1 MRTITVTNFNE
12 LNEAFSKYKN
22 DRAWI
27 FRGHSNFEWKLVPKI
42 GRPEFENID
51 ERACFKSWK
60 RRAIEFVDSTDLND
74 WDWLSIAQHH
84 GLATRLMDWT
94 YNPLN
99 AAYFSVKEKYD
110 VDAVIY
116 CHRPTYIAI
125 TNNNRPFN
133 VPLTGSFRPRGVT
146 RRIISQSGIFTIHHK
161 PRIPMDEIDANYEL
175 EQIVID
181 KTYRDKLLIKLD
193 HYGVNEYSL
202 FPNLDSL
209 SSYVN
214 WFTSHSE
221 KLF

>member
-1 MRTITVTNFNE
+1 M
-12 LNEAFSKYKN
+12 
-22 DRAWI
+22 
-27 FRGHSNFEWKLVPKI
+27 
-42 GRPEFENID
+42 
-51 ERACFKSWK
+51 
-60 RRAIEFVDSTDLND
+60 
-74 WDWLSIAQHH
+74 
-84 GLATRLMDWT
+84 
-94 YNPLN
+94 
-99 AAYFSVKEKYD
+99 
-110 VDAVIY
+110 
-116 CHRPTYIAI
+116 
-125 TNNNRPFN
+125 
-133 VPLTGSFRPRGVT
+133 TGSFRPRGVT